1 MSELR
6 VAQGELRFIFKT
18 VNHDAMSIMGVLLL
32 LHDIWTL
39 LEITPQFCHV
49 LGAFALLA
57 AASVYMLQLV
67 QADLQD

>member
-6 VAQGELRFIFKT
+6 VTQGELRFIFKT
-18 VNHDAMSIMGVLLL
+18 VNHEAMSIMGVLLL
-32 LHDIWTL
+32 HDIWSL
-39 LEITPQFCHV
+39 FEITPQFCHV

>member
-6 VAQGELRFIFKT
+6 VTQGELRFIFKT
-18 VNHDAMSIMGVLLL
+18 VNHEAMSIMGVLLL
-32 LHDIWTL
+32 LRDISSL
-39 LEITPQFCHV
+39 FEITPQFCCV
-49 LGAFALLA
+49 LGTFALLA